1 MKHIFEILEE
11 EKVRILE
18 MHENATKN
26 QYLNE
31 QLLAQPQVPN
41 PTQNLIG
48 AQGAPKNFQ
57 NITPTQKNDTKPS
70 ANNQTT
76 YTVRNRELI
85 LTGQNKKTTAGAED
99 LKIFK
104 GAKFIKQGGNIV
116 ANTKYQ
122 FVDSL
127 GNVIIGV
134 GQNPTMR
141 SIKTYQGNV
150 TYGCSTGKYTVNM
163 RTDLMFYDKTLSPM
177 LNKMCQAKTTETQP
191 TTQTP
196 KTQEPKTQA
205 PKTQAP
211 SGVRVSD
218 LNKQIQQS
226 LGNQKPT
233 GQITDAEID
242 TILTKLG

>member
-1 MKHIFEILEE
+1 MKNTFKILEE

-31 QLLAQPQVPN
+31 QQ
-41 PTQNLIG
+41 T
-48 AQGAPKNFQ
+48 
-57 NITPTQKNDTKPS
+57 TKIP
-70 ANNQTT
+70 TT
-76 YTVRNRELI
+76 YTVRNPELI
-85 LTGQNKKTTAGAED
+85 LTGQNKKTTASAED

-104 GAKFIKQGGNIV
+104 GAKFIKQGSTIV

-122 FVDSL
+122 FLDRL
-127 GNVIIGV
+127 GNVIIGL
-134 GQNPTMR
+134 GQNPSMR
-141 SIKTYQGNV
+141 GKKTYQGNV

-191 TTQTP
+191 TTPTVTPTPAKTQVP
-196 KTQEPKTQA
+196 KTQVPL
-205 PKTQAP
+205 
-211 SGVRVSD
+211 GVNVSD

-226 LGNQKPT
+226 LGNQQPT
-233 GQITDAEID
+233 GQITDTEID
-242 TILTKLG
+242 AILTKLG

>member
-1 MKHIFEILEE
+1 MKNIFKILEE

-31 QLLAQPQVPN
+31 QQTAKIP
-41 PTQNLIG
+41 
-48 AQGAPKNFQ
+48 
-57 NITPTQKNDTKPS
+57 
-70 ANNQTT
+70 TT
-76 YTVRNRELI
+76 YTVRNPEII
-85 LTGQNKKTTAGAED
+85 LTGQNKKTTASAED

-104 GAKFIKQGGNIV
+104 GAKFIKQGNTIV
-116 ANTKYQ
+116 AKTNYQ
-122 FVDSL
+122 FLDPF
-127 GNVIIGV
+127 GNVIRGV
-134 GQNPTMR
+134 GQNSSMR
-141 SIKTYQGNV
+141 EIKTYQGNV

-191 TTQTP
+191 TTQ
-196 KTQEPKTQA
+196 EPKTQA

-211 SGVRVSD
+211 KTQAPKSNTQLID

-226 LGNQKPT
+226 LGNQQPT
-233 GQITDAEID
+233 GQITDTEID